1 MYTCYIQAY
10 DTECVQPDGR
20 AIQPVHICTL
30 SEPDICA
37 DHHAEPHVE
46 SHAEPH
52 AEPHA
57 ESHADAQHGG
67 TLAFDGVTVT
77 RRCDDLSYT
86 RAVGNA
92 VALAYAGPDGSECV
106 QLAAAIAD
114 AHARAVGIA
123 FARTEPRCRTRPVI
137 TSSIRKHRT
146 HTLAIFIS
154 VSGPVAVNQLCN
166 RTDSVAFGV
175 AEQPTTNVL
184 GNQRPTNSGST
195 YQYHA
200 IARAIAS
207 AHRCSR
213 GR

>member
-1 MYTCYIQAY
+1 MYTCYTQAH

-37 DHHAEPHVE
+37 DYHAEPHV
-46 SHAEPH
+46 
-52 AEPHA
+52 

-67 TLAFDGVTVT
+67 TLAFDCVAVT

-137 TSSIRKHRT
+137 TSILKHRT

-166 RTDSVAFGV
+166 RTDSVAFRV
-175 AEQPTTNVL
+175 AEQPTTDVL
-184 GNQRPTNSGST
+184 SNQRPTNSGST